1 MKKENIKIKG
11 YRGTWSVID
20 ETIYKGKKVF
30 LLEHEYYGDM
40 TQSLIVDEKLNII
53 LDDVWNGFDELNY

>member
-20 ETIYKGKKVF
+20 ETIYMHKKVF

-40 TQSLIVDEKLNII
+40 TQSLIVDEKLNVI
-53 LDDVWNGFDELNY
+53 LDDVWNGFDELKY